1 MMPHQTYFISETDI
15 IKHKDALPNSHAK
28 EVCQGQVRHGSQV
41 SDTQAGISDD
51 PMRLYFI

>member
-1 MMPHQTYFISETDI
+1 MMPPQTDFISETEI